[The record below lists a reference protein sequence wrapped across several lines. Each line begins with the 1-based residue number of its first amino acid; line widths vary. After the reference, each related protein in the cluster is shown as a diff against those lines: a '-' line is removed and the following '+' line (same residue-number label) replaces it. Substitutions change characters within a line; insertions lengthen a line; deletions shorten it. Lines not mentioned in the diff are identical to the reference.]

1 MTLISQRC
9 VSHTNWNRCTATA
22 KPYCHNRPYADFDAV
37 RKRSFCHP
45 TYTASHPS
53 FSVLYLLYA
62 AFHLARLS
70 PCLTKFVSTD
80 IRIVKHILAIRVK
93 GRAGCTGNFKCDCCG
108 MDETQTVVLFPLP
121 VQWWRIIRRRLA
133 LSSDWSAPS
142 VQTAI
147 CPSVRIYAAEKR
159 RRRDMGRGE
168 IFVRSV
174 TLTWFSIP
182 FTDQV
187 SQP

>member
-1 MTLISQRC
+1 MLISQRYL
-9 VSHTNWNRCTATA
+9 SHINWNWSTTIA
-22 KPYCHNRPYADFDAV
+22 KPYCHNFAAV
-37 RKRSFCHP
+37 RKRSFFHP
-45 TYTASHPS
+45 TYTASYPS

-62 AFHLARLS
+62 AFHLARFS
-70 PCLTKFVSTD
+70 PCLTNFVSID
-80 IRIVKHILAIRVK
+80 IKIIKPILAILVK
-93 GRAGCTGNFKCDCCG
+93 GRAGRTGTFKCDCCG
-108 MDETQTVVLFPLP
+108 MDETQTVVLSPLP

-187 SQP
+187 SHP